1 MAVEINTE
9 LNNRIK
15 QARLELG
22 ISQRA
27 FADSIGISAPALS
40 KIESNDNNPSEQ
52 TLRMI
57 CNQYSINREWLE
69 TGDGPRLQEPDAYD
83 AVMRVMMGDNE
94 QKKELIRIIAEMPD
108 ELLGKLL
115 EFMEYLDSKR
125 HR

>member
-69 TGDGPRLQEPDAYD
+69 TGEGPMLQEPDAYD

>member
-52 TLRMI
+52 TMRMI
-57 CNQYSINREWLE
+57 CNQYSINRDWLE
-69 TGDGPRLQEPDAYD
+69 TGEGPMLQEPDAYD

-115 EFMEYLDSKR
+115 DFMEYLDSKR
-125 HR
+125 RR

>member
-22 ISQRA
+22 VSQRA

-52 TLRMI
+52 TMRMI
-57 CNQYSINREWLE
+57 CNQYSINRDWLE
-69 TGDGPRLQEPDAYD
+69 TGEGPMLQEPDAYD

-115 EFMEYLDSKR
+115 DFMEYLDSKR

>member
-1 MAVEINTE
+1 MAVEINME

-22 ISQRA
+22 VSQRA

-69 TGDGPRLQEPDAYD
+69 TGEGPMLQEPDAYD

-94 QKKELIRIIAEMPD
+94 QKKGLIRIIAEMPD

>member
-22 ISQRA
+22 VSQRA

-69 TGDGPRLQEPDAYD
+69 TGEGPMLQEPDAYD

-94 QKKELIRIIAEMPD
+94 QKKRTHPD
-108 ELLGKLL
+108 
-115 EFMEYLDSKR
+115 

>member
-52 TLRMI
+52 TMRMI
-57 CNQYSINREWLE
+57 CNQYSINRDWLE
-69 TGDGPRLQEPDAYD
+69 TGEGPMLQEPDAYD

-115 EFMEYLDSKR
+115 DFMEYLDSKR

>member
-69 TGDGPRLQEPDAYD
+69 TGDGPMLQEPDAYD

>member
-1 MAVEINTE
+1 MAVEINAE
-9 LNNRIK
+9 LNERIK

-22 ISQRA
+22 VKQRV
-27 FADSIGISAPALS
+27 FAESIGVTPSSLS
-40 KIESNDNNPSEQ
+40 KIESNERNPSEQ

-69 TGDGPRLQEPDAYD
+69 TGEGPMLQEPDAYD

-115 EFMEYLDSKR
+115 DFMEYLDSKR

>member
-1 MAVEINTE
+1 MAVEINAE
-9 LNNRIK
+9 LNERIK

-22 ISQRA
+22 VKQRV
-27 FADSIGISAPALS
+27 FAESIGVTPSSLS
-40 KIESNDNNPSEQ
+40 KIEANERNPSEQ

-69 TGDGPRLQEPDAYD
+69 TGDGPMLQEPDAYD

>member
-69 TGDGPRLQEPDAYD
+69 TGEGPMLQEPDAYD

-115 EFMEYLDSKR
+115 DFMEYLDSKR

>member
-22 ISQRA
+22 VSQRA

-57 CNQYSINREWLE
+57 CNQYSINRDWLE
-69 TGDGPRLQEPDAYD
+69 TGEGPMLQEPDAYD

-115 EFMEYLDSKR
+115 DFMKYLDSKR